1 VPLDVPGGHWKA
13 DTIFMDD
20 ESGITYVIDVSIVK
34 QAQIQKIFPSCSISK
49 MVKEAQLATFD
60 SLIVFSVS
68 CLVCVRLET
77 AQKGEE
83 ILTRRPHSNVAAVRF
98 RAPKVVI
105 LARSVE

>member
-1 VPLDVPGGHWKA
+1 MAGLILISLGRGGMNVLADYASLLARYSALDSKDLPFVH
-13 DTIFMDD
+13 
-20 ESGITYVIDVSIVK
+20 
-34 QAQIQKIFPSCSISK
+34 ISQV
-49 MVKEAQLATFD
+49 VKEAQLATFD

-68 CLVCVRLET
+68 CLICLRLET
-77 AQKGEE
+77 AQKGEK